1 VKVDLARKAVLP
13 RRANWMRPL
22 VAAVVLIVLSGLWH
36 AGHSTL
42 QYHAACG
49 SIGNPYRTEHLSEEL
64 WRLYPGSDIEDEPG
78 PRRERGLET
87 GLLPEPW
94 IAWRSQLRHPLLGV
108 ERKATWFADASF
120 RLRGCIQG
128 GLPNLETGPVDADGD
143 GRWEVAVCL
152 PLARDGGAGDKFIR
166 EWAIVRMDEWCNELV
181 AAVATDEVVS
191 SLNVLYEDPASWSN
205 EDGEGPLELAFK
217 RDVYTTLPSGR
228 RRHAGTHTWAV
239 LGWTRPGG
247 ALRVIQVEDSEGV
260 LVWTPPDGEPW
271 RVPTGQ
277 PLKPLLDQLLPI
289 PDEWLAAPAEPD
301 DTWGDPELEANGDG
315 DDASA
320 WDEQDEEPRE
330 DVWQEPSE

>member
-1 VKVDLARKAVLP
+1 MKVDLARKAVLP

-49 SIGNPYRTEHLSEEL
+49 SIGNPHRRGLLAAEL

-94 IAWRSQLRHPLLGV
+94 IAWRSRLRRPVFDV
-108 ERKATWFADASF
+108 EGEAVWFADASL

-128 GLPNLETGPVDADGD
+128 GVPNLETGLADADGD
-143 GRWEVAVCL
+143 GRWEVVVCF
-152 PLARDGGAGDKFIR
+152 PIARGKRLGDDFLR
-166 EWAIVRMDEWCNELV
+166 RWGVVRLDEWCNELL
-181 AAVATDEVVS
+181 AAVTTDEVVS
-191 SLNVLYEDPASWSN
+191 SYAVLHMDPVAWSN
-205 EDGEGPLELAFK
+205 EDGGGPLELVFK
-217 RDVYTTLPSGR
+217 RYVYATLPSGR
-228 RRHAGTHTWAV
+228 HKRVGTPKWAT

-247 ALRVIQVEDSEGV
+247 TLGVVQVKETKTV
-260 LVWTPPDGEPW
+260 RVWTPSDGEPW
-271 RVPTGQ
+271 RVPANQRLG
-277 PLKPLLDQLLPI
+277 PLLDEVLPI

-301 DTWGDPELEANGDG
+301 AEGSDA
-315 DDASA
+315 DASA
-320 WDEQDEEPRE
+320 WDEQDEEPKE